1 MLSHNQVFVRKY
13 ILIQA
18 NKVYLN
24 QFILFYRFISYIYVV
39 YEFSL
44 TAVSFVINL
53 ALTKNKKIAKKIAKL
68 FTFARFSRCFQK
80 QAVLL

>member
-1 MLSHNQVFVRKY
+1 MISRNQVFVRKY
-13 ILIQA
+13 ILIQT
-18 NKVYLN
+18 NKVYLI

-44 TAVSFVINL
+44 TTVSFVINL
-53 ALTKNKKIAKKIAKL
+53 ASTKNKKIAKKIAKL